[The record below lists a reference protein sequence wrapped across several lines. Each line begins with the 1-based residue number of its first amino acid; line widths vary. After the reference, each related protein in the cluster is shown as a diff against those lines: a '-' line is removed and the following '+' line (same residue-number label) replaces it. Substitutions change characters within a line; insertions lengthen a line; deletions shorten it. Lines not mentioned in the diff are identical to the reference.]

1 MNTRQVA
8 GLNVPLDCAGASVQH
23 FCRLFQG
30 HQRRNRNTLEA
41 QLLLN
46 GVESFEEWLQL
57 GFVRRS
63 HANRI
68 DKPNGTSSPLHADS
82 SAATFRHADSLWI
95 TVVVPEPAVESL
107 A

>member
-8 GLNVPLDCAGASVQH
+8 GLNVPLDCAGAPIQ
-23 FCRLFQG
+23 LFPNLFHR
-30 HQRRNRNTLEA
+30 HQARNRNSLKA

-68 DKPNGTSSPLHADS
+68 DKPNGTNSPLHADS
-82 SAATFRHADSLWI
+82 SCATSVEQVASLVDHCIKTPTAAC
-95 TVVVPEPAVESL
+95 
-107 A
+107 